1 MANNNVHIC
10 LDIDLIVVM
19 SSSVA
24 TAGDSL
30 TLSCAV
36 AENVVMTPFL
46 QWLGP
51 DGSVV
56 SITGNPFVVTSNRG
70 RVSTVRFLPLHTS
83 HGGSYS
89 CRAFINNPGLSTVQS
104 VQSTDVIVQSESPAL
119 GFTSIG
125 QR

>member
-1 MANNNVHIC
+1 MNIR
-10 LDIDLIVVM
+10 LDLIVVM
-19 SSSVA
+19 SSPLV
-24 TAGDSL
+24 TAGDSH

-36 AENVVMTPFL
+36 AEDVVVTPLL

-56 SITGNPFVVTSNRG
+56 SNTGNPFVVTSNRG

-89 CRAFINNPGLSTVQS
+89 CRAIINSPGLSTVQS

-119 GFTSIG
+119 GFISIANL
-125 QR
+125 

>member
-1 MANNNVHIC
+1 MHIC

-30 TLSCAV
+30 TLSCTV
-36 AENVVMTPFL
+36 AEDVVVTPFL

-51 DGSVV
+51 DDSVV
-56 SITGNPFVVTSNRG
+56 SNTGNPSVVTSNRG
-70 RVSTVRFLPLHTS
+70 RVSTVRFLPLRTS

-89 CRAFINNPGLSTVQS
+89 CRAIINNPGLSTVQS

-119 GFTSIG
+119 GFRLHIKG
-125 QR
+125 EVDQ